1 MKKLFALLLAFLLV
15 FSVSAVSFADF
26 GDFAGDSDW
35 GSDWGSSD
43 WGGSDWGSDW
53 DDSDWGS
60 SSDWGDSGSGG
71 FIFIP
76 SSGSSGISSGSS
88 SGGISLFEIL
98 IIVAVIAAVV
108 FAFSRKQAANS
119 HSQPVQIPNNKPQA
133 PMKNEIEALKA
144 KDPAFSEEK
153 FLSDA
158 SNLYL
163 QLQNCWTARDITPL
177 QPRLTSALY
186 AQSERQVEGYKQRHQ
201 TNHVDRPNIISKS
214 IVGCTSDSVNDI
226 LTVRLTSRIV
236 DYTTDDE
243 TGKVI
248 SGDQSRER
256 FMTYEWT
263 FIRSLGKKTGE
274 GSEMDDTHCPNCG
287 APINLNQSA
296 VCEYCGSVLE
306 SNRYDWVLSEI
317 RGISQRSAN

>member
-1 MKKLFALLLAFLLV
+1 MKKFLALLLSILLI
-15 FSVSAVSFADF
+15 FAVSAVAFADF

-35 GSDWGSSD
+35 DFGSDWGGDSDWGGSSD
-43 WGGSDWGSDW
+43 WGG
-53 DDSDWGS
+53 DSGWGS
-60 SSDWGDSGSGG
+60 SEWGSSGG
-71 FIFIP
+71 TVFVPIG
-76 SSGSSGISSGSS
+76 GSSGISSGTS

-98 IIVAVIAAVV
+98 IIVAVIAIAI
-108 FAFSRKQAANS
+108 FLFSRKQAAGQQN
-119 HSQPVQIPNNKPQA
+119 QPVHIPSAKPAA
-133 PMKNEIEALKA
+133 PMKNDLAALKA

-158 SNLYL
+158 SNLYV
-163 QLQNCWTARDITPL
+163 QLQNCWTARDITAL

-186 AQSERQVEGYKQRHQ
+186 AQSERQLDAYKQRRQ
-201 TNHVDRPNIISKS
+201 TNHVERPNVISKS

-243 TGKVI
+243 TGKVL
-248 SGDQSRER
+248 SGSPDREL
-256 FMTYEWT
+256 FMTYDWT
-263 FIRSLGKKTGE
+263 FIRSLDKKTDE
-274 GSEMDDTHCPNCG
+274 GSAMDDTHCPNCG

-306 SNRYDWVLSEI
+306 SNRYDWVHSEI
-317 RGISQRSAN
+317 HGVSQRSAN

>member
-15 FSVSAVSFADF
+15 FSVSIVSFADF

-35 GSDWGSSD
+35 GSDWGGSSD
-43 WGGSDWGSDW
+43 WGDSDWG
-53 DDSDWGS
+53 DSDWGS
-60 SSDWGDSGSGG
+60 SSDWGDSQGG

-76 SSGSSGISSGSS
+76 SSGISSGSS

-98 IIVAVIAAVV
+98 IILAVIAIALFV
-108 FAFSRKQAANS
+108 FSRKQAANS
-119 HSQPVQIPNNKPQA
+119 QSRPVQIPNNKPTA
-133 PMKNEIEALKA
+133 PMKNDIEALKA

-153 FLSDA
+153 FLADA

-186 AQSERQVEGYKQRHQ
+186 AQSERQIEGYKQRRQ
-201 TNHVDRPNIISKS
+201 TNHVDRPNIISKA

-236 DYTTDDE
+236 DYTTDDA

-256 FMTYEWT
+256 FMTYDWT
-263 FIRSLGKKTGE
+263 FIRSLDKKTDE
-274 GSEMDDTHCPNCG
+274 GSTMDDTHCPNCG

>member
-26 GDFAGDSDW
+26 GDFSGDSDW
-35 GSDWGSSD
+35 GSDWGSD
-43 WGGSDWGSDW
+43 WDSDWGSDW
-53 DDSDWGS
+53 DSDSDWGS
-60 SSDWGDSGSGG
+60 SSDWGDSGSD

-76 SSGSSGISSGSS
+76 SSGNS
-88 SGGISLFEIL
+88 SGGISLFDIL
-98 IIVAVIAAVV
+98 IILAVIAIALFVS
-108 FAFSRKQAANS
+108 SRKQTMS
-119 HSQPVQIPNNKPQA
+119 SQKRSRPVQIPNNKPTA
-133 PMKNEIEALKA
+133 PMKNEIAALKA

-163 QLQNCWTARDITPL
+163 QMQNCWTARDITPL
-177 QPRLTSALY
+177 QPRLTAALY

-201 TNHVDRPNIISKS
+201 TNHVDRPNVIAKD

-226 LTVRLTSRIV
+226 LTVRITSRIV

-243 TGKVI
+243 TGRVI
-248 SGDQSRER
+248 SGDPNRER

-263 FIRSLGKKTGE
+263 FIRSLDKKTDE
-274 GSEMDDTHCPNCG
+274 GTDMDDTHCPNCG